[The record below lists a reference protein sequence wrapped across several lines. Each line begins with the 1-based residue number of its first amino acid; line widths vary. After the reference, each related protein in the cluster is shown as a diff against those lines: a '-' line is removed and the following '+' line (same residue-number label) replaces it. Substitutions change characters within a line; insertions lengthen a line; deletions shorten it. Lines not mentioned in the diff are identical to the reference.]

1 MNRLCH
7 ADLTAKA
14 AIMRTATGVQ
24 RVPILRWRGGC
35 SSELDDWVSEEVP
48 IALEF
53 NGIAHAVMLA
63 TPCDLEDFALG
74 FGLSEGIFEHAAELY
89 GCEIN
94 AGPLGIT
101 LSMEVSSRSFAS
113 LKNRRRTIAGRTGC
127 GVCGTESLAN
137 VLRPMPS
144 VSTDLH
150 FESKAILAAMR
161 SMRGGQILNAIT
173 GSMHAAA
180 WCDVN
185 GEIRVLRE
193 DVGRHNA
200 LDKLVGALASAGLK
214 ADKGFIAVTSRASI
228 EMVQKA
234 AMARAPLLAA
244 VSAPTQLA
252 VDVALRSG
260 MSLVGLARQN
270 DLVIYAHPGRVL
282 LPAPVSGT
290 SSSWRALQSHVS

>member
-137 VLRPMPS
+137 VFRPMPS

-161 SMRGGQILNAIT
+161 SMRGGQMLNAIT

-252 VDVALRSG
+252 VDAALRSG

-270 DLVIYAHPGRVL
+270 DLVIYAHRGRIL
-282 LPAPVSGT
+282 LPAPLSGT
-290 SSSWRALQSHVS
+290 SSSWRALRSHVS

>member
-1 MNRLCH
+1 M
-7 ADLTAKA
+7 
-14 AIMRTATGVQ
+14 
-24 RVPILRWRGGC
+24 
-35 SSELDDWVSEEVP
+35 
-48 IALEF
+48 
-53 NGIAHAVMLA
+53 
-63 TPCDLEDFALG
+63 
-74 FGLSEGIFEHAAELY
+74 
-89 GCEIN
+89 
-94 AGPLGIT
+94 
-101 LSMEVSSRSFAS
+101 
-113 LKNRRRTIAGRTGC
+113 
-127 GVCGTESLAN
+127 
-137 VLRPMPS
+137 
-144 VSTDLH
+144 
-150 FESKAILAAMR
+150 
-161 SMRGGQILNAIT
+161 LNAIT

-185 GEIRVLRE
+185 GEIWVLRE

-252 VDVALRSG
+252 VDAALRSG